1 MQVSKDRIER
11 YRSELSSAANDA
23 AEFMSDYYDAL
34 RASHPDSSV
43 AELRNMAIKSIKQ
56 ALNAFSPQA
65 GELAGELFDEIVKAE
80 ELNAKFRYQPTIEP
94 DLVDKKV
101 HYLAKDLVDGNSQ
114 KFIDACSALT
124 RFYVHREANMNMYQ
138 NVARN
143 KLCWARIPSGTE
155 TCGWCFMLSTRGF
168 AYTSE
173 TKAGGL
179 GHKFHLHCDCIIVP
193 GTKET
198 TVEGYNPK
206 EMYTR
211 WVECAN
217 TIGLKPTWKNRSA
230 IIAECERRDFK
241 WLYTGVGTGV
251 GRGKDFGVDISG
263 LTNRQWKKKKENHE
277 QDGYIAL
284 NVDHGFQLKVLPE
297 KQDQKNL
304 DMIIAGDYWEL
315 KTINGGGGAIP
326 NRIDDGVLKWQDK
339 RLIEAT
345 PNLGTPKLVIDNRF
359 STCTDEHAINVI
371 KYKMNQYRE
380 LGYDNTILITS
391 DNKCVY
397 IIRDGEKLKV
407 L

>member
-1 MQVSKDRIER
+1 MQVSKDRLEQ
-11 YRSELSSAANDA
+11 YRGELSSATNDA

-34 RASHPDSSV
+34 KASHPDSSV
-43 AELRNMAIKSIKQ
+43 ADLRDMAIKSIKQ

-101 HYLAKDLVDGNSQ
+101 RYLAKDLVDGNSQ

-138 NVARN
+138 NIDRN

-173 TKAGGL
+173 AKAGGL

-193 GTKET
+193 GKKET

-206 EMYTR
+206 AMYAR

-217 TIGLKPTWKNRSA
+217 TIGLKPTWENRFA

-241 WLYTGVGTGV
+241 WLYTGTPPEVTYETPKIKHSVTIDNPWEDRTAHRLATVGIEPHFQIDYYWVMTDGIKRKVGLPDFENGV
-251 GRGKDFGVDISG
+251 EIKTPRDSENAFGAV
-263 LTNRQWKKKKENHE
+263 
-277 QDGYIAL
+277 
-284 NVDHGFQLKVLPE
+284 
-297 KQDQKNL
+297 KN
-304 DMIIAGDYWEL
+304 YVL
-315 KTINGGGGAIP
+315 KTNE
-326 NRIDDGVLKWQDK
+326 RKKGVI
-339 RLIEAT
+339 RM
-345 PNLGTPKLVIDNRF
+345 VIDNSESKF
-359 STCTDEHAINVI
+359 SDANLIKAIQDVTNEFGANYTIACFTKTGKLVNVH
-371 KYKMNQYRE
+371 K
-380 LGYDNTILITS
+380 
-391 DNKCVY
+391 
-397 IIRDGEKLKV
+397 
-407 L
+407 